1 MTREQLINEIIEL
14 QLELCQRSVEYNDGF
29 IYEVMRY
36 GHTGLENMTDAKLTD
51 ELKYLKGVE

>member
-1 MTREQLINEIIEL
+1 MNREQLINEIIET

-36 GHTGLENMTDAKLTD
+36 GSIGLENMIKGRLID
-51 ELKYLKGVE
+51 ELKYLQGA